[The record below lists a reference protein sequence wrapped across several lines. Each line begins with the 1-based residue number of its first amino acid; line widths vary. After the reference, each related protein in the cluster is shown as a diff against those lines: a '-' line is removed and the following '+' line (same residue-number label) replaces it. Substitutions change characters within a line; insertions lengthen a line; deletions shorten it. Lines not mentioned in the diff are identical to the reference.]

1 MKLWKSSILF
11 VSVAV
16 MLLSSMA
23 VSADKTESDPT
34 GDVAHWE
41 YTTGQ
46 WGWNYNIGNKPNIDI
61 TELSYFMS
69 GPQLTLILKV
79 VGTIQSSELN
89 WYWVYLNTSDATY
102 WMSWMEG
109 EGGGMAM
116 NIEEGSMQW
125 DLEPEIT
132 VSGNTLSC
140 TFDVVGSDYSNA
152 ELWGYSTEYVEA
164 GDMNS
169 EWWGDWAPETHSP
182 FWGEGGDDD
191 DGGDGDDNDG
201 GDGDDND
208 GGSSGSS
215 GSSGTPGLE
224 AIAVL
229 AAVGISL
236 IILRRRK

>member
-11 VSVAV
+11 LSVTV
-16 MLLSSMA
+16 MILSSII

-61 TELSYFMS
+61 TEISYFVS
-69 GPQLTLILKV
+69 GDQLTLTLKV
-79 VGTIQSSELN
+79 VGNIQSSELN
-89 WYWVYLNTSDATY
+89 WYWAYLNTSDATY

-132 VSGNTLSC
+132 ASGSTLSC

-169 EWWGDWAPETHSP
+169 EWWGDWAPETRSP
-182 FWGEGGDDD
+182 FWGEDNNGNGTDT
-191 DGGDGDDNDG
+191 DGTDTDGTDTDGTDDNG
-201 GDGDDND
+201 KTPP
-208 GGSSGSS
+208 
-215 GSSGTPGLE
+215 SGTPGFE
-224 AIAVL
+224 TIAIITAI
-229 AAVGISL
+229 GIAL
-236 IILRRRK
+236 FILRRRK

>member
-1 MKLWKSSILF
+1 M
-11 VSVAV
+11 V
-16 MLLSSMA
+16 LSSMI

-61 TELSYFMS
+61 TEISYFVS
-69 GPQLTLILKV
+69 GDQLTLTLKV
-79 VGTIQSSELN
+79 DGTIQSSELN
-89 WYWVYLNTSDATY
+89 WYWAFLNTSDANY

-125 DLEPEIT
+125 DLEPEIA

-164 GDMNS
+164 GDTTS